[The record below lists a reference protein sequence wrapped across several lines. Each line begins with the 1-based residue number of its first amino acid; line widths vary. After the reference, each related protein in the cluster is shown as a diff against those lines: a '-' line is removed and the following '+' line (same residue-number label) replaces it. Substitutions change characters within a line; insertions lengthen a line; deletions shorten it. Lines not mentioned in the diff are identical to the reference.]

1 MSRQI
6 YIRRSQRDA
15 ENVREPWDPKQ
26 GITEEEWNQEGRII
40 KETEELHF
48 FYDRGE
54 DATELRDYIYEKLHL
69 SSNFWDVCQKEYPQF
84 LEKFG
89 TPIGIELSILYFAIK
104 RSWSGDY
111 DNDDTG
117 IPMKALK
124 DVNEVKKVNEVN
136 DKKEVNEDRF
146 FWGPRDSQYW
156 RDNLIEIDE
165 DLLRDTLHDLPLLP
179 ELCRDVYAF
188 FLFQFSRHTFV
199 PYQPDVDIE
208 HENERVA
215 AWIVYLKELLNSVKE
230 VISTSTSSMKA
241 INLIARSRLEPV
253 VKWRATEKGR
263 FLSQIHPDTS
273 PPDLARAYSEKL
285 SVTFETLKR
294 VIHKERNNE
303 LKNSKMNT
311 EDAKAA
317 LRTFL
322 NE

>member
-15 ENVREPWDPKQ
+15 ENVREPWDQKQ
-26 GITEEEWNQEGRII
+26 DITEEEWDQEDRII

-111 DNDDTG
+111 DNDDTE
-117 IPMKALK
+117 IPMKAWK
-124 DVNEVKKVNEVN
+124 DVGIFGNLL
-136 DKKEVNEDRF
+136 
-146 FWGPRDSQYW
+146 DSQYW
-156 RDNLIEIDE
+156 RDNLIRIDE
-165 DLLRDTLHDLPLLP
+165 DILRDTLQDLPLLP

-230 VISTSTSSMKA
+230 VISTSTSSMQA

-253 VKWRATEKGR
+253 VKWRPTEKGR
-263 FLSQIHPDTS
+263 FLSQIHPATS
-273 PPDLARAYSEKL
+273 PPDLAREYSEKL
-285 SVTFETLKR
+285 SVKFGTLKR

-303 LKNSKMNT
+303 LKNSKMNI